1 MDNGIAVG
9 ASGQVYLADSWNDR
23 VVEFKVAGTPTPT
36 VNPAVSLK
44 ASPKSLKVGHRATI
58 SGLVKN
64 LVRGDKAV
72 TICRMIGGKLIKL
85 KLSPGLAA
93 AWKQNKGR
101 HMSETEAVRFV
112 ETKRREHAL
121 RQASPYLATRA

>member
-1 MDNGIAVG
+1 MFFHRDFSPADFLFWILNSAFVFP
-9 ASGQVYLADSWNDR
+9 ASGFGGDGRAWRAEIQGAGLVERWWAVYLAAMN
-23 VVEFKVAGTPTPT
+23 
-36 VNPAVSLK
+36 VNAIV
-44 ASPKSLKVGHRATI
+44 
-58 SGLVKN
+58 
-64 LVRGDKAV
+64 
-72 TICRMIGGKLIKL
+72 GGKLIKL

>member
-1 MDNGIAVG
+1 LFRTDYEMGIAPHPEYVAPHGGWYSCWSANCKDFKFPG
-9 ASGQVYLADSWNDR
+9 AGLVERERAVYLA
-23 VVEFKVAGTPTPT
+23 A
-36 VNPAVSLK
+36 VNVNAIV
-44 ASPKSLKVGHRATI
+44 
-58 SGLVKN
+58 
-64 LVRGDKAV
+64 
-72 TICRMIGGKLIKL
+72 GGKLIKL

-101 HMSETEAVRFV
+101 RMSEREAVRFV

>member
-1 MDNGIAVG
+1 MTVSLVFSPASASQVMATRRRSGFSIKFHG
-9 ASGQVYLADSWNDR
+9 AGLVERWRVVYLAAMN
-23 VVEFKVAGTPTPT
+23 
-36 VNPAVSLK
+36 VS
-44 ASPKSLKVGHRATI
+44 AIVS
-58 SGLVKN
+58 
-64 LVRGDKAV
+64 
-72 TICRMIGGKLIKL
+72 GKLIKL

-101 HMSETEAVRFV
+101 RMSETEAVRFV